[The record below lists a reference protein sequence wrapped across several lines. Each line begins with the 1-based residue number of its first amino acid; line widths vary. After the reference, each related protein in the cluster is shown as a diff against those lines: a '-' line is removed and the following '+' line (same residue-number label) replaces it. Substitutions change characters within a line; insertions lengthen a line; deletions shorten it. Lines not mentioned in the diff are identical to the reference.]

1 MCFTRIMPRNCRSR
15 LVEEIP
21 SSSVCW
27 DSSPSNVS
35 LPSHLVVCRPHW
47 SRTWAMSTLF
57 LLGTRSLVVR
67 VMMGCGLF
75 LVGTTILTR
84 PSSSRVVMVPI
95 WDSGLMNW
103 HSSSSRGLIKGSCW
117 MEELLRKE
125 CECLM
130 SVESCRGM
138 LGDCWWSDDAP
149 MGCRCCRGELCPE

>member
-1 MCFTRIMPRNCRSR
+1 MPRNCRSR

-21 SSSVCW
+21 LWSVCW
-27 DSSPSNVS
+27 DSSCSHVS
-35 LPSHLVVCRPHW
+35 LFPSHLVVWRPHW
-47 SRTWAMSTLF
+47 SRTWAISTLF

-117 MEELLRKE
+117 MAVVLRKE
-125 CECLM
+125 CECL
-130 SVESCRGM
+130 RGI
-138 LGDCWWSDDAP
+138 LGDCWLVLANSWSEDAP
-149 MGCRCCRGELCPE
+149 MACRCCRGELCPE